1 MYIVIFTRG
10 YKSTSACICLFVCTT
25 NMMLSTMFISHIYSC
40 VTLCPVFISCMLTCV
55 CIWGHW
61 RRIGGFGQ
69 GWVIVSHIILWDVV
83 AYPCVGRR
91 FLAPGSLCAMCMV
104 VQHIIISPVSEWSG
118 DVMVLRRSRPPPA
131 ARHPPPTARNGV
143 NAITK
148 KPRDGLFSNLV
159 HTLVVI
165 KSWPYKLFK
174 VVGKRSRSQRQ
185 KMMWFFRHFL
195 IFISYHIFLL
205 NQVEGAIAI
214 PPSNSAPL
222 PLFCPSV
229 CPSVC
234 PSIGL
239 LTTFS
244 GFCTFADKSLGRNG
258 IELEMQMF
266 PDDLPLA
273 NIDADGY
280 CCHFMR
286 SSVRPTIHGL
296 GFVYCIQSAWK
307 KWPTIWHADVS
318 RWLTLSIH
326 GCLWIL
332 LLVCLS
338 VHLSVCSF
346 VRLRHF
352 QVAVHLL
359 TNHLEQMA

>member
-1 MYIVIFTRG
+1 MI
-10 YKSTSACICLFVCTT
+10 
-25 NMMLSTMFISHIYSC
+25 
-40 VTLCPVFISCMLTCV
+40 
-55 CIWGHW
+55 
-61 RRIGGFGQ
+61 
-69 GWVIVSHIILWDVV
+69 
-83 AYPCVGRR
+83 
-91 FLAPGSLCAMCMV
+91 
-104 VQHIIISPVSEWSG
+104 
-118 DVMVLRRSRPPPA
+118 
-131 ARHPPPTARNGV
+131 
-143 NAITK
+143 
-148 KPRDGLFSNLV
+148 
-159 HTLVVI
+159 
-165 KSWPYKLFK
+165 
-174 VVGKRSRSQRQ
+174 
-185 KMMWFFRHFL
+185 WFFRHFW

-346 VRLRHF
+346 TAFSGGCAFADKSLGTNGIKFGAKEGGSHYWEMA
-352 QVAVHLL
+352 VAITCGYGGYLLPLLAAHSSYYYYYYYFVILTLWALVMHMAVNWVFVGYGNSLSAWCEAISWISVDFLPCEWNLKQNATRKCIWKCHL
-359 TNHLEQMA
+359 